1 MFLRVVLERKK
12 ESILCLWNLL
22 RYHMKENKDK
32 KIEEKKTKF
41 MKRKKE
47 RKEKNIIQ
55 KKNRSNWEKK
65 RKKWEIEEEEKE
77 KIRNMLRRLSSISW
91 MAQTGTAG
99 VECVKD
105 ASTALPEETACG
117 SFGRTFCKCW
127 ACNPSHRAL
136 LLTAVRSVVPLLCHL
151 ANVPMGIQLLLP
163 YWPFIS

>member
-1 MFLRVVLERKK
+1 
-12 ESILCLWNLL
+12 
-22 RYHMKENKDK
+22 
-32 KIEEKKTKF
+32 
-41 MKRKKE
+41 
-47 RKEKNIIQ
+47 
-55 KKNRSNWEKK
+55 
-65 RKKWEIEEEEKE
+65 
-77 KIRNMLRRLSSISW
+77 MLRRLSSISW

-163 YWPFIS
+163 YWPFISI

>member
-1 MFLRVVLERKK
+1 
-12 ESILCLWNLL
+12 
-22 RYHMKENKDK
+22 MKFIKISHEGKQRQKDWG
-32 KIEEKKTKF
+32 EKTKF

-105 ASTALPEETACG
+105 AST
-117 SFGRTFCKCW
+117 S
-127 ACNPSHRAL
+127 L
-136 LLTAVRSVVPLLCHL
+136 LDRKSVV
-151 ANVPMGIQLLLP
+151 
-163 YWPFIS
+163 

>member
-1 MFLRVVLERKK
+1 
-12 ESILCLWNLL
+12 
-22 RYHMKENKDK
+22 MKFIKISHEGKQRQKDWG
-32 KIEEKKTKF
+32 EKTKF

-136 LLTAVRSVVPLLCHL
+136 LLTAVRSVVPLLC
-151 ANVPMGIQLLLP
+151 QLI
-163 YWPFIS
+163 YFSSV